1 MELSKIKIYFAS
13 PSARSTVWADDK
25 GDYLF
30 YKKGR
35 FCHEVKRSDIDVPKA
50 AESAA
55 NEPETA
61 GKTIYS
67 NHKKNKKK

>member
-1 MELSKIKIYFAS
+1 MELSKLKIYFAS

-35 FCHEVKRSDIDVPKA
+35 FCHEVKRSDVDIPKA
-50 AESAA
+50 AEGAA
-55 NEPETA
+55 NEPGTA
-61 GKTIYS
+61 ENPIYS

>member
-1 MELSKIKIYFAS
+1 MELSKLKIYFAS

-25 GDYLF
+25 GDYLL

-35 FCHEVKRSDIDVPKA
+35 FCHEVKRSDVDIPKA
-50 AESAA
+50 AESAV

-61 GKTIYS
+61 EKTIYS

>member
-1 MELSKIKIYFAS
+1 MELSKLKIYFAS

-55 NEPETA
+55 NEPGTA
-61 GKTIYS
+61 EKTIYS
-67 NHKKNKKK
+67 KHKKNKKK

>member
-1 MELSKIKIYFAS
+1 MELSKLKIYFAS

-25 GDYLF
+25 GDYLL

-35 FCHEVKRSDIDVPKA
+35 FCHEIKRSDITTPNAV
-50 AESAA
+50 ESVVK
-55 NEPETA
+55 EPETA
-61 GKTIYS
+61 EKQIYS